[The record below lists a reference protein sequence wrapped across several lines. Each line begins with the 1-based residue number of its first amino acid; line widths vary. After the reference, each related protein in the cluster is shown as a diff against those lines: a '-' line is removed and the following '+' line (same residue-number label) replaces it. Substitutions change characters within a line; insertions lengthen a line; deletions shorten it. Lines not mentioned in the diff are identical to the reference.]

1 MVSVP
6 VCPASEGKPGLAK
19 SMTIVGTSERQTVDA
34 PRKLNVGGSVV
45 VVTPGRVVVVT
56 DGAVV
61 VVVVVDG
68 RVVVVEPDGVVV
80 VVVEAVVDVDPP
92 VVVVVPQ
99 LVSGGPTEA
108 VANSPARL

>member
-6 VCPASEGKPGLAK
+6 VCPASDGKPGLAK

-45 VVTPGRVVVVT
+45 VVTPGRVVVVVVT
-56 DGAVV
+56 DGA
-61 VVVVVDG
+61 VVVVDG